1 VEDSLWEEKEDN
13 MSLFQ
18 NLMDRT
24 HDAEEA
30 ARAALEAAQRLEA
43 HHANLMR
50 RAREA
55 EEVAEMALATARR
68 LEGQQ
73 ALRKAYA
80 EDRLARLE
88 GAVRALAR
96 RVRALEE
103 VLSTHAQAQE
113 EARAQDRARRLELA
127 KVELEEL
134 APRVFAKRGGDTDV
148 LVAAD
153 QLRALLA
160 QGRLEDVEPVLARW
174 KAEVGG

>member
-1 VEDSLWEEKEDN
+1 MEDTLWEDN
-13 MSLFQ
+13 MPLFQ

-55 EEVAEMALATARR
+55 EEAAEMALATARR
-68 LEGQQ
+68 LEGHN

-88 GAVRALAR
+88 VAIRTLAR
-96 RVRALEE
+96 RVKALEAA
-103 VLSTHAQAQE
+103 LNAHAQAQE
-113 EARAQDRARRLELA
+113 EARAQDRARRLEMA
-127 KVELEEL
+127 KAELEDL
-134 APRVFAKRGGDTDV
+134 APRLFAKRGGT
-148 LVAAD
+148 LTFWWPRTSCGRSWPRAAS
-153 QLRALLA
+153 R
-160 QGRLEDVEPVLARW
+160 R
-174 KAEVGG
+174 